1 MHQKQKSNKNKAL
14 SAEGALK
21 IHEINMGE
29 FRVYRT
35 DLIMAD
41 RDCKLVRK
49 TSGWCCFTPWP
60 ISWRQEFTE
69 EALMKRGTL
78 LGCLKTMYTVIICID
93 YIQLHSLV
101 RIYIIVTSA
110 YAQSHLQKK
119 FHTDLVN
126 LIKRYSLS
134 MIITEN

>member
-14 SAEGALK
+14 SAEGAFK

-49 TSGWCCFTPWP
+49 TSG
-60 ISWRQEFTE
+60 
-69 EALMKRGTL
+69 
-78 LGCLKTMYTVIICID
+78 
-93 YIQLHSLV
+93 
-101 RIYIIVTSA
+101 
-110 YAQSHLQKK
+110 
-119 FHTDLVN
+119 
-126 LIKRYSLS
+126 
-134 MIITEN
+134 